1 MSNLVSFWYRSFY
14 RRTIIQGAVILL
26 VVLVGLAL
34 IEQVSNIENVHSP
47 RFSSSIPFITFDF
60 LDARAGIDLSHG
72 LIFDIDS
79 NDSRMDAILNG
90 AWNTIRLAV
99 VLIVFASLLGLL
111 IGVGRLSDFY
121 LIQKACTIY
130 VEVLRNIPALLQIY
144 IWYTVVWFITPPI
157 AEAAHINISFFGAN
171 ILTDA
176 VIVSNKGLAI
186 PWFVRESQLGIWFL
200 LGFIALVISLIVR
213 RFLQKRQDEL
223 GGNQG
228 TNRYPALI
236 FFGALIL
243 AYVGLGA
250 PFTTETSSIVSSGA
264 AGAIKNYGGGMVIT
278 GEFLAIVVA
287 LGFYTASF
295 ISEIVRGSILAL
307 PAGQT
312 EAAKALGLSAYQ
324 RLTLIILP
332 QALRTM
338 IPPLGNQY
346 INMTKN
352 TSIAVAIGF
361 SDVVFATRTIS
372 NNAGHSLEIFTTL
385 LVLYLL
391 MALVISSIMNSL
403 NWYVQ
408 RSGI

>member
-1 MSNLVSFWYRSFY
+1 
-14 RRTIIQGAVILL
+14 
-26 VVLVGLAL
+26 
-34 IEQVSNIENVHSP
+34 
-47 RFSSSIPFITFDF
+47 
-60 LDARAGIDLSHG
+60 
-72 LIFDIDS
+72 
-79 NDSRMDAILNG
+79 
-90 AWNTIRLAV
+90 
-99 VLIVFASLLGLL
+99 
-111 IGVGRLSDFY
+111 
-121 LIQKACTIY
+121 
-130 VEVLRNIPALLQIY
+130 
-144 IWYTVVWFITPPI
+144 
-157 AEAAHINISFFGAN
+157 
-171 ILTDA
+171 
-176 VIVSNKGLAI
+176 
-186 PWFVRESQLGIWFL
+186 
-200 LGFIALVISLIVR
+200 
-213 RFLQKRQDEL
+213 
-223 GGNQG
+223 
-228 TNRYPALI
+228 
-236 FFGALIL
+236 
-243 AYVGLGA
+243 VGLGA

-264 AGAIKNYGGGMVIT
+264 GGAIKNYGGGMVIT

-391 MALVISSIMNSL
+391 MALVISSVMNSL

>member
-1 MSNLVSFWYRSFY
+1 
-14 RRTIIQGAVILL
+14 
-26 VVLVGLAL
+26 
-34 IEQVSNIENVHSP
+34 
-47 RFSSSIPFITFDF
+47 
-60 LDARAGIDLSHG
+60 
-72 LIFDIDS
+72 
-79 NDSRMDAILNG
+79 MDAILNG

-200 LGFIALVISLIVR
+200 LGLIALVISLIVR
-213 RFLQKRQDEL
+213 RFLQKRQDDL

-391 MALVISSIMNSL
+391 MALVISSVMNSL

>member
-1 MSNLVSFWYRSFY
+1 MNALTNFWYRSAY
-14 RRTIIQGAVILL
+14 RRAIVQGAAILM
-26 VVLVGLAL
+26 VVFVGLGLAGQ
-34 IEQVSNIENVHSP
+34 ISNLENVHAPTFTSSP
-47 RFSSSIPFITFDF
+47 PFLTFDF
-60 LDARAGIDLSHG
+60 LNARAGIALSHG

-90 AWNTIRLAV
+90 AWNTIRLAS
-99 VLIVFASLLGLL
+99 VLIGFASLMGLL
-111 IGVGRLSDFY
+111 VGIGRLSDFY
-121 LIQKACTIY
+121 LIRKACTLY
-130 VEVLRNIPALLQIY
+130 VEILRNIPALLQIY
-144 IWYTVVWFITPPI
+144 IWYVVIWLTTPAITNAI
-157 AEAAHINISFFGAN
+157 QIDINFFGLELLQN
-171 ILTDA
+171 FIL
-176 VIVSNKGLAI
+176 ISNKGFAI
-186 PWFVRESQLGIWFL
+186 PWLVGHDNLGVWLFVGAV
-200 LGFIALVISLIVR
+200 ALVGAILLR
-213 RFLQKRQDEL
+213 RYLQKRQDDV
-223 GGNQG
+223 GGNQR
-228 TNRYPALI
+228 TNRYPILMLLLI
-236 FFGALIL
+236 SLVAYIL
-243 AYVGLGA
+243 LDS
-250 PFTTETSSIVSSGA
+250 PFTGQTPHIISSGA
-264 AGAIKNYGGGMVIT
+264 GGAIQNYQGGMVIT

-295 ISEIVRGSILAL
+295 ISEIVRGSILSL
-307 PAGQT
+307 PAGQA

-372 NNAGHSLEIFTTL
+372 NNAGHSLEIFTAL
-385 LVLYLL
+385 LVIYLV
-391 MALVISSIMNSL
+391 MALFISAVMNSL